1 MRIAVCSGSFD
12 PITLGHMDIIRR
24 TAACFD
30 QVYVCVSPNTEKRGQ
45 MFTPKQK
52 LKLVEAAVAELPNVT
67 AELYGGLLS
76 DYAAEH
82 RATAIVRGIRSAGDF
97 DTEYQQA
104 MVNRGLHPGLETL
117 LLPADPAYVY
127 LSSTVAR
134 ETEEREGECVM
145 AENDVNRLID
155 MLYERVEDAK
165 SPALKPNLSMVDR
178 DEILDLLDE
187 LRSQL
192 PVELKRAQELLA
204 AREKF
209 VDEAKRDVERMM
221 RQADLEAKSKISD
234 SEVLYAAKE
243 KARKI
248 IADAEDRSRQLCQ
261 VANEYAEDALA
272 RTEEAV
278 QAALTE
284 VKQSR
289 SAFRAAS
296 AAKRQEQREKLD
308 AGKKNAEQPES

>member
-12 PITLGHMDIIRR
+12 PITLGHMYIIRR

-97 DTEYQQA
+97 DT
-104 MVNRGLHPGLETL
+104 L

-134 ETEEREGECVM
+134 EMIHYRQPLEKYLPKAVLPLIRDWTEER
-145 AENDVNRLID
+145 
-155 MLYERVEDAK
+155 
-165 SPALKPNLSMVDR
+165 
-178 DEILDLLDE
+178 
-187 LRSQL
+187 
-192 PVELKRAQELLA
+192 
-204 AREKF
+204 
-209 VDEAKRDVERMM
+209 
-221 RQADLEAKSKISD
+221 
-234 SEVLYAAKE
+234 
-243 KARKI
+243 
-248 IADAEDRSRQLCQ
+248 
-261 VANEYAEDALA
+261 
-272 RTEEAV
+272 
-278 QAALTE
+278 
-284 VKQSR
+284 
-289 SAFRAAS
+289 
-296 AAKRQEQREKLD
+296 
-308 AGKKNAEQPES
+308 